1 MKKTQKILG
10 LPIISISDGMEAGR
24 VKSIIINAEKGA
36 IDYIVVDSGIQI
48 FSARVIP
55 VEDVTGIGE
64 YALTIENEGVITDIS
79 RIPDAIQLLQNDI
92 RVKGTKVLT
101 RKGSLI
107 GEIGDIY
114 VDEND
119 GCRIT
124 GLEFI
129 ADITQKKVRL
139 IPRDS
144 VITFGK
150 NLTVVKEDIESSL
163 LDSPDQLDSSFG
175 SFDPEKKNNG
185 FTGESVN
192 APADVFGAS
201 YEASAA
207 AFGDTADI
215 AAAAAVTDAFAGPYT
230 ESVQEPQF
238 TTESEVPT
246 EAAVTP
252 EPPARTVAAE
262 QQNDE
267 GSSAAALFE
276 QRQRQYLRGRYATKT
291 IMDSFG
297 NVIIQEGMQIDDAM
311 IDEAKAKDKLVELV
325 MNNRA

>member
-10 LPIISISDGMEAGR
+10 LPIISISDGMEVGK

-55 VEDVTGIGE
+55 NDDVLGIGE

-79 RIPDAIQLLQNDI
+79 RIPAAIQLLQKDI
-92 RVKGTKVLT
+92 QVKGTKVLT
-101 RKGSLI
+101 KKGRLI

-114 VDEND
+114 IDEADN
-119 GCRIT
+119 CKIT

-150 NLTVVKEDIESSL
+150 NLTVVKEDVESTL
-163 LDSPDQLDSSFG
+163 LDTPLQLG
-175 SFDPEKKNNG
+175 SEDRFFEYEKKNSTNLEENSNVSNAD
-185 FTGESVN
+185 TVISSVGETIYKEFS
-192 APADVFGAS
+192 ADSAVV
-201 YEASAA
+201 EAREFNTVEKDNHIEDETDNSAA
-207 AFGDTADI
+207 I
-215 AAAAAVTDAFAGPYT
+215 
-230 ESVQEPQF
+230 
-238 TTESEVPT
+238 
-246 EAAVTP
+246 
-252 EPPARTVAAE
+252 
-262 QQNDE
+262 
-267 GSSAAALFE
+267 LFE
-276 QRQRQYLRGRYATKT
+276 QRQRQYLKGRRATKT
-291 IMDSFG
+291 ISDSSG
-297 NVIIQEGMQIDDAM
+297 SIIISEGMVIDDQV
-311 IDEAKAKDKLVELV
+311 IDEAKMKGKLIELV

>member
-24 VKSIIINAEKGA
+24 VKSIIINADRGA

-55 VEDVTGIGE
+55 TDDVAGIGE

-79 RIPDAIQLLQNDI
+79 RIPEAIQLLQNDI

-119 GCRIT
+119 GCKIT

-129 ADITQKKVRL
+129 ADITQKEVRL

-163 LDSPDQLDSSFG
+163 LDTPDQLDSDAG
-175 SFDPEKKNNG
+175 TADMEKKNNAVIEDSG
-185 FTGESVN
+185 NVF
-192 APADVFGAS
+192 ADTFNTS
-201 YEASAA
+201 YEPQGTAFDISSAA
-207 AFGDTADI
+207 DTADDAVI
-215 AAAAAVTDAFAGPYT
+215 ADAADIN
-230 ESVQEPQF
+230 
-238 TTESEVPT
+238 EVPAQADNT
-246 EAAVTP
+246 DE
-252 EPPARTVAAE
+252 
-262 QQNDE
+262 QND
-267 GSSAAALFE
+267 STQDNASVLFE
-276 QRQRQYLRGRYATKT
+276 QRQRQYLKGRYATRT
-291 IMDSFG
+291 IMDSLG
-297 NVIIQEGMQIDDAM
+297 NVIIGEGMQIDDAV

>member
-24 VKSIIINAEKGA
+24 VKSIIINADRGA

-55 VEDVTGIGE
+55 TDDVAGIGE

-79 RIPDAIQLLQNDI
+79 RIPEAIQLLQNDI

-119 GCRIT
+119 GCKIT

-163 LDSPDQLDSSFG
+163 LDTPDQLDSDAG
-175 SFDPEKKNNG
+175 TADMEKKNNAVIEDSG
-185 FTGESVN
+185 NVF
-192 APADVFGAS
+192 ADTFNTS
-201 YEASAA
+201 YEPQGTAFDISSAA
-207 AFGDTADI
+207 DTADDAVI
-215 AAAAAVTDAFAGPYT
+215 ADAADIN
-230 ESVQEPQF
+230 
-238 TTESEVPT
+238 EVPAQADNT
-246 EAAVTP
+246 DE
-252 EPPARTVAAE
+252 
-262 QQNDE
+262 QND
-267 GSSAAALFE
+267 STQDNASVLFE
-276 QRQRQYLRGRYATKT
+276 QRQRQYLKGRYATRT
-291 IMDSFG
+291 IMDSLG
-297 NVIIQEGMQIDDAM
+297 NVIIGEGMQIDDAV